1 MIKPSSLVFNQIY
14 IQFYIQILSM
24 TYYDNIILTNSKHL
38 KHTIHFI
45 STTLH
50 IFDGASAIFNPK
62 TLSVMHY
69 ERTYL
74 HYFTLR
80 GMSDYMLDT
89 LHMCPATHHA

>member
-1 MIKPSSLVFNQIY
+1 
-14 IQFYIQILSM
+14 M

-62 TLSVMHY
+62 ALSVMHY
-69 ERTYL
+69 
-74 HYFTLR
+74 FTLG